1 LSNVGLNLN
10 LSLSQLCWKTR
21 CAVFV
26 ARNQH
31 KVAVDI

>member
-1 LSNVGLNLN
+1 
-10 LSLSQLCWKTR
+10 
-21 CAVFV
+21 VFV